1 MQHYWSL
8 DSVQLQDAW
17 ITIGSF
23 DGVHLGHQEIIQKL
37 VTGAHAHGAPAVVLT
52 FNPSPAVVLGKRP
65 EQYYLTTPEERA
77 ELLGSLGVDIV
88 ITHHF
93 TRQVAAIT
101 ARDFISQLKSQ
112 FGLRHLCVGHDF
124 ALGRNR
130 EGDVKLLTKLGE
142 EFDYQVQVV
151 PPLEISGEVVSSSRI
166 RVCLGDGDVAQANE
180 LLGRPY
186 RVKGDVIS
194 GDGRGKTIGIPTAN
208 LSVWSKRALP
218 VAGVYVCYAHINGI
232 SWKAVT
238 NIGIRPT
245 FENQSVSQ
253 HVETHI
259 LDFNEDIY
267 GQVVLLDFYSYIRP
281 EKRFKDV
288 HALVEQIQ
296 RDITQTRKI
305 LN

>member
-37 VTGAHAHGAPAVVLT
+37 VTGAHAQGAPAVVLT
-52 FNPSPAVVLGKRP
+52 FDPSPAVVLGKRP
-65 EQYYLTTPEERA
+65 EPFYLTTPEERA

-101 ARDFISQLKSQ
+101 ASDFISHLKSQ
-112 FGLRHLCVGHDF
+112 LGLQHLCVGHDF
-124 ALGRNR
+124 ALGRDR
-130 EGDVKLLTKLGE
+130 VGDVKFLTNLGKE
-142 EFDYQVQVV
+142 LNYQVQVV

-166 RVCLGDGDVAQANE
+166 RACLVNGDVEQANK

-186 RVKGDVIS
+186 RVKGEVVS

-218 VAGVYVCYAHINGI
+218 VAGVYVCYANINGI

-238 NIGIRPT
+238 NIGVRPT
-245 FENQSVSQ
+245 FENRSVSQ

-259 LDFNEDIY
+259 LDFNEEIY
-267 GQVVLLDFYSYIRP
+267 GQVILLDFHSYIRS
-281 EKRFKDV
+281 EKRFKDING
-288 HALVEQIQ
+288 LVEQIR